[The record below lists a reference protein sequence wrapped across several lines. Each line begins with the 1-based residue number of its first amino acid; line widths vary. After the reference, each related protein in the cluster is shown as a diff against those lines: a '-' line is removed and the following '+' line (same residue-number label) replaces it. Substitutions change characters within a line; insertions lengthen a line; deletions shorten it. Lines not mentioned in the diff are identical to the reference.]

1 MTEEKNSKFNELV
14 KPFLVLVGICLVVSV
29 LLGYTN
35 RVTAPVIEANELAQA
50 EATLRPTKENA
61 GHEARRSR
69 AKRSLLRLSV

>member
-35 RVTAPVIEANELAQA
+35 RVTAPVIEQNELAQA
-50 EATLRPTKENA
+50 EATRKAVLEGATGFTE
-61 GHEARRSR
+61 
-69 AKRSLLRLSV
+69 V